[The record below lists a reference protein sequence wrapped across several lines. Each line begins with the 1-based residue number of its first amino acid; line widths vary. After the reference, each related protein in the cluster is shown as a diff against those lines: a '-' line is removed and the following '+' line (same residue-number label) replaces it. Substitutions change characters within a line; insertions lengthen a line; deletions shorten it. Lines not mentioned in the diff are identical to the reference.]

1 VTPKPQPRSNARSI
15 ISLRVIESKR
25 NETKRTAVHR
35 TAPHRRSEAK
45 QNRLRQTRNRCRN
58 RSRNRKTE
66 TEALCVTMCP
76 THSYVPY
83 QEVVGGALARPKGLG
98 NLTPQM
104 STDRSTS
111 SIWVYRPV
119 RRQTD
124 SVQLSFNVCVCMCAR
139 VHVRACAV
147 RACVVFCF
155 VGSAFLHEIGFQAI
169 VGGYSAG

>member
-1 VTPKPQPRSNARSI
+1 MTPKPQPRSNARSI
-15 ISLRVIESKR
+15 ISLRVIEMNR
-25 NETKRTAVHR
+25 NETKR

-45 QNRLRQTRNRCRN
+45 QIETNTKQMQKQKQKQKNRN
-58 RSRNRKTE
+58 RSTVCNDVSHTQ
-66 TEALCVTMCP
+66 
-76 THSYVPY
+76 YVPY

-124 SVQLSFNVCVCMCAR
+124 RQFFFNVCVCMCAR
-139 VHVRACAV
+139 VHLRACACARV
-147 RACVVFCF
+147 CCARVCCVLFCWF
-155 VGSAFLHEIGFQAI
+155 RFS
-169 VGGYSAG
+169 S